1 MKKILIFCLL
11 ILSFA
16 SANAQRIGS
25 SQATEREYEIAA
37 LRVSGSKF
45 LDPGALISLSGLRQG
60 DKIKIP
66 GLQLSD
72 AIRKL
77 WKQGIVGDIQIL
89 IDKFEGD
96 KVFLNIQLTERPKI
110 SRFFFAGDVRKG
122 EQQTLGDKVGFLK
135 GTISTPARLKKVQ
148 RTIEKYY
155 VEKGFLNC
163 NANIVQIK
171 DSIISN
177 SVYLKI
183 NVDKGKRVKIKTLDI
198 DGNVAFSDKRVAR
211 KLKGTKQKKATRI
224 FTASKYIRSKFEE
237 DKENLVKF
245 YNSEGYR
252 DARVISD
259 TIYPIDK
266 KLIGLKLKI
275 EEGNRYYFRNI
286 TWKGNYVY
294 DSPALSRVLGV
305 KKGDVY
311 DVENLE
317 KRLNFSQTD
326 LDITSLYMDDGYLFF
341 QIQPVE
347 VAIVGDSVDIEMQ
360 IYEGPQA
367 NINRVILNGNTK
379 TSDKVVLREIRT
391 MPGQKFNR
399 SDLIRSQREIS
410 TLGYFDP
417 EKIGINPIPN
427 PEDGTVDIEYTVE
440 EKPSDQIELSGG
452 WGGAFGF
459 VGTLGVVFNNFSARK
474 IFKFGQWGGVLPS
487 GDGQRLSLRL
497 QANGRQFQTYS
508 MTFTEPWLGGRR
520 PNSFSI
526 NLSHSV
532 QRRIDFSGNSLGS
545 LKLYTASLS
554 LGRRLQW
561 PDNFFTISNSLTY
574 THYDI
579 NQFDFSIFA
588 SGSGKSNS
596 VAFNTTI
603 SRNSIDNPTFPRRGS
618 SMSLSLSLTPP
629 YSLFQRNRKFAEE
642 TDQERFRWVE
652 YHKWMF
658 DNSWFTELFGK
669 FVLNTRAHFGY
680 LGAYN
685 QQLGVGPFERFV
697 LGGAGLTGQNFGF
710 LLGLE
715 IIGLRG
721 YADNSVAPPRN
732 LAAGG
737 VIYNKYVM
745 ELRYPVSLNP
755 AATIFLLGF
764 MEAGNNWLNY
774 SEYNPFNLKRSAG
787 VGARIFMPAFGM
799 IGLDWAYGFD
809 RVPGAPA
816 DSNGSRFHF
825 TIGQQFR

>member
-1 MKKILIFCLL
+1 MKKILIFCLFML
-11 ILSFA
+11 GFFSVM
-16 SANAQRIGS
+16 AQRLGND
-25 SQATEREYEIAA
+25 QATIREYEIAVI
-37 LRVSGSKF
+37 RVSGSKF

-66 GLQLSD
+66 GMELSD

-89 IDKFEGD
+89 IDKFENE

-155 VEKGFLNC
+155 VDKGFLNC

-183 NVDKGKRVKIKTLDI
+183 NVNKGKRVKIRPLNI
-198 DGNVAFSDKRVAR
+198 DGNVAYSDKRVAR

-224 FTASKYIRSKFEE
+224 FTASKFVRAKYEE
-237 DKENLVKF
+237 DKENLIKF

-252 DARVISD
+252 DARVIGD

-266 KLIGLKLKI
+266 KHIGLNLKI

-341 QIQPVE
+341 RVEPVE
-347 VAIVGDSVDIEMQ
+347 IAIVGDSVDIEMQ

-367 NINRVILNGNTK
+367 NINRIILNGNTK

-391 MPGQKFNR
+391 MPGQKFSR

-508 MTFTEPWLGGRR
+508 MTFTEPWLGGRK

-532 QRRIDFSGNSLGS
+532 QRRIDFSGNSLGY
-545 LKLYTASLS
+545 LKLYTASLT

-561 PDNFFTISNSLTY
+561 PDNFFTISNSLSY

-579 NQFDFSIFA
+579 QNFDFSIFS
-588 SGSGKSNS
+588 SGSGRSNS

-618 SMSLSLSLTPP
+618 SMSLSVSLTPP
-629 YSLFQRNRKFAEE
+629 YSLFQPNRKFAEE
-642 TDQERFRWVE
+642 TDLEKFRWVE
-652 YHKWMF
+652 YHKWMI

-685 QQLGVGPFERFV
+685 QRLGVGPFERFV

-737 VIYNKYVM
+737 VVYNKYVM

-755 AATIFLLGF
+755 AATIFVLGF

-787 VGARIFMPAFGM
+787 FGARIFMPAFGM